1 MTAEWKTSFVAMSA
15 ILGEPLDGA
24 LQALEDASDVSG
36 TPLVRTLRTS
46 PRDERARAI
55 AAALLRVVSA
65 LPEWGVE

>member
-1 MTAEWKTSFVAMSA
+1 MTLEWKTSFVAMGA

-24 LQALEDASDVSG
+24 LAMLEDAGDVSAS
-36 TPLVRTLRTS
+36 PLVRTLRVS

-55 AAALLRVVSA
+55 AAVLLRVVSA